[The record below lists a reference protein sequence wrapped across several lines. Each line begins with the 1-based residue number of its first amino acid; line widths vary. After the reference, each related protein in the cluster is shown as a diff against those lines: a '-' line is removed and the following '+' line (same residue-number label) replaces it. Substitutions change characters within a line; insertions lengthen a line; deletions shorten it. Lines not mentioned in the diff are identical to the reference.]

1 MKFSVLLPT
10 RNRIDL
16 LRYAIESVRRQ
27 DYSDWEI
34 VVSDNASEEDVRG
47 YVTSLGDSR
56 IRYVRTESFVPVTE
70 NWNNVLRHASGDY
83 VLMLG
88 DDDAIMGGYFREL
101 AACIEQ
107 HDGPDVIY
115 TDAYQFAYPNVIPG
129 HATAF
134 IQRGYTEFLRGN
146 FAAEPFWL
154 DKVKAKELV
163 RKSMSFR
170 VAFGFNMQ
178 HYLVSRKMVREI
190 SRAGDFYQ
198 SPYPDYYAAN
208 ALLLE
213 ASRILVVPHPLVV
226 IGISPKSFGYY
237 YFNDKESEGDTFLN
251 NVPEPDIRRRL
262 ERIVLPG
269 SSMNS
274 SWLYAMEAVKRNFDR
289 NGRMAISYRR
299 YRFFQIYAVYVRSG
313 IAGVRRLL
321 PKLSVVELLVCFML
335 GIVMAL
341 SKIIPLKKV
350 RQTFWTGIFDLVGP
364 HPRFDLKIREVPYRN
379 ILEMIQSEG
388 NRGVTV
394 SAPSHEAGCAGTRM
408 S

>member
-10 RNRIDL
+10 RNRTDL

-34 VVSDNASEEDVRG
+34 VVSDNASEEDVSG
-47 YVTSLGDSR
+47 YVASLGDPR

-70 NWNNVLRHASGDY
+70 NWNNALRHASGEY

-101 AACIEQ
+101 AACIAQ
-107 HDGPDVIY
+107 HDAPDVIY

-129 HATAF
+129 HAKAF
-134 IQRGYTEFLRGN
+134 IQRGYTEFLRGEV
-146 FAAEPFWL
+146 AAEPFWL
-154 DKVKAKELV
+154 DKAKAMELV
-163 RKSMSFR
+163 GKSMSFR

-178 HYLVSRKMVREI
+178 HYLVSRKMVEVL

-208 ALLLE
+208 ALLLK
-213 ASRILVVPHPLVV
+213 ASRILVFPHPLVV
-226 IGISPKSFGYY
+226 IGISPMSFGYY

-251 NVPEPDIRRRL
+251 NIPEPDIRRNL

-274 SWLYAMEAVKRNFDR
+274 SWLYAMEAVKRNFDCYDSLTI
-289 NGRMAISYRR
+289 NYRR
-299 YRFFQIYAVYVRSG
+299 YRLLQIKTVYARSG
-313 IAGVRRLL
+313 FLGVLRMMPRLN
-321 PKLSVVELLVCFML
+321 VIEILLC
-335 GIVMAL
+335 IVI
-341 SKIIPLKKV
+341 SIIHVITKIIPLRRLMRPIWAHILELINPYPK
-350 RQTFWTGIFDLVGP
+350 FDAE
-364 HPRFDLKIREVPYRN
+364 IREVPYRN
-379 ILEMIQSEG
+379 ILEMISSE
-388 NRGVTV
+388 RGVTV
-394 SAPSHEAGCAGTRM
+394 SALRLNAGYAGSKM